1 MKYDI
6 KQISLMGK
14 FLVPILLSM
23 IISLSVA
30 AFIHIQGVKS
40 STNNQMQLA
49 EDALKSEQKTASDAA
64 LEALS
69 SKANSLGRFMAKTAP
84 DLIMSYDFTSLQD
97 YQISAQK
104 DPDVVYAAYL
114 KPDSSNLTEFKR
126 PTDISNIIEF
136 KYEINSDGDLIG
148 HVLLGMTKE
157 NVNVGIKNSDDRIK
171 KAIADVQSIANNSFT
186 HFITVSILSVLFT
199 VIIISLVAYFLFKKL
214 VVSRLEA
221 TTDLMF
227 ELADGNG
234 DLTRRLPTP
243 NNDEISQLCDAV
255 NIFIT
260 KLQGIISNIV
270 EDVVSLNNES
280 HLLQNAGSELSI
292 SADTQRMETT
302 QAATA
307 MHQMTATVQE
317 VARSAT
323 NAAEAALSADQDT
336 TNGKNIVKITVQSID
351 ALSSDIEGASNAI
364 NTVSEDSDNIGK
376 VLDVIKGIAEQT
388 NLLALNAAIEAA
400 RAGEQGRGFAVVADE
415 VRTLASRTQSST
427 EEIQTMI
434 ERLQA
439 GTRNAVTVMNKSK
452 EKAQEAVSQASE
464 ANASLVNIATAVS
477 TINEMNTQIATAATE
492 QSTVAEDINRNVTT
506 INDISESSAQSA
518 QQTAQSSNNLS
529 ELAAHLQN
537 LVGGFKV

>member
-1 MKYDI
+1 MKFNI
-6 KQISLMGK
+6 NNISLMGK
-14 FLVPILLSM
+14 FLAPILLSM
-23 IISLSVA
+23 VILLSITSA
-30 AFIHIQGVKS
+30 ILIQGVKS
-40 STNNQMQLA
+40 STENQMKIA
-49 EDALKSEQKTASDAA
+49 EEALKSEQSSASKAA
-64 LEALS
+64 LDALT

-84 DLIMSYDFTSLQD
+84 DLIMSYDFTSLKD
-97 YQISAQK
+97 YQVSAQK
-104 DPDVVYAAYL
+104 DPDVSYAAYL
-114 KPDSSNLTEFKR
+114 KPDGSNLTDFKK
-126 PTDISNIIEF
+126 PDDMANIIEY
-136 KYEINSDGDLIG
+136 KYDISSDGEKLG
-148 HVLLGMTKE
+148 QVLLGMNKT
-157 NVNVGIKNSDDRIK
+157 NVNLGLANSNKRIK
-171 KAIADVQSIANNSFT
+171 TAIDHVQEISNDSFANFL
-186 HFITVSILSVLFT
+186 TVSSVSVLLT
-199 VIIISLVAYFLFKKL
+199 LIIISLIVYFLFKIL
-214 VVSRLEA
+214 VVSRLES

-234 DLTRRLPTP
+234 DLTKRLPTP
-243 NNDEISQLCDAV
+243 NDDEVSQLCDAV
-255 NIFIT
+255 NVFIT
-260 KLQGIISNIV
+260 KLQTIITDIV
-270 EDVVSLNNES
+270 NDVESLNNES
-280 HLLQNAGSELSI
+280 QILQNAGSELSI

-336 TNGKNIVKITVQSID
+336 AKGKDIVKTTVHSID
-351 ALSSDIEGASNAI
+351 ELSSDIEGASHAI
-364 NTVSEDSDNIGK
+364 DTVSDDSENIGK

-439 GTRNAVTVMNKSK
+439 GARNAVTVMNKSK
-452 EKAQEAVSQASE
+452 EKAQRAVSQASE
-464 ANASLVNIATAVS
+464 ADASLVNIASAVS

-506 INDISESSAQSA
+506 INDISENSAQNA

-529 ELAAHLQN
+529 ELATHLHK
-537 LVGGFKV
+537 LVGGFNV

>member
-23 IISLSVA
+23 IISLSIA

-114 KPDSSNLTEFKR
+114 KPDSSNLTEFIK
-126 PTDISNIIEF
+126 PSDISDIIEF

-148 HVLLGMTKE
+148 HVLLGMTKA

-171 KAIADVQSIANNSFT
+171 KAISDVQNIANDSFT

-199 VIIISLVAYFLFKKL
+199 VIIISFVVYLLFKKL

-243 NNDEISQLCDAV
+243 NDDEISQLCDAV

-260 KLQGIISNIV
+260 KLQGIISKIV

-351 ALSSDIEGASNAI
+351 SLSSDIEGASNAI

-439 GTRNAVTVMNKSK
+439 GTRNAVSVMNKSK
-452 EKAQEAVSQASE
+452 EKAREAVSQASE

-529 ELAAHLQN
+529 ELASHLQN